1 MVSTVALTLIN
12 PPSPPILIVDSK
24 VATTRKQGSRATT
37 GSTNNKVAT
46 IPKQGNPL
54 APSSTRQV
62 AINRVPIS
70 ISNPMVQAH
79 PLLLAQQPLDQPLW
93 ACNPTSQLASDMYSV
108 GLLDWCFSL
117 WRNRIALCASM
128 PCSPF
133 YSSVV

>member
-12 PPSPPILIVDSK
+12 PPSPPILIGD
-24 VATTRKQGSRATT
+24 SRALK
-37 GSTNNKVAT
+37 GSTDHKVAT
-46 IPKQGNPL
+46 IPKQGNQL

-93 ACNPTSQLASDMYSV
+93 ACNPMSQLASVMYSV

-117 WRNRIALCASM
+117 W
-128 PCSPF
+128 
-133 YSSVV
+133 